1 MNTFNARLIAISA
14 VAGAITLKRKTDEII
29 SKHTEAIGTRIS

>member
-14 VAGAITLKRKTDEII
+14 VAGAITLKRKTGNNF
-29 SKHTEAIGTRIS
+29 EAH